1 MKNYYTF
8 LCCAL
13 CLFAWPAL
21 AQKPLIQVDI
31 NPKDHQPV
39 SPIVKENIEKYAQ
52 RINDVIRLEKAKME
66 SEIEKIDFQVS
77 KNQLS
82 LEEADQ
88 LKKETSEKYSETI
101 NEKIEKIEFDMDD
114 VIKKQVRFSLLNS
127 DAQTDYEEFEELRRR
142 HSAVRSLSPYMSY
155 GAFFLTNSEP
165 DNDLDKNVG
174 FSTNLELGMKLN
186 YQFSRTSPW
195 GFTSGLAFSW
205 RTLRIDNNRKFS
217 KDEHG
222 DVFLERFDG
231 SFKKS
236 KLRST
241 YLMLPI
247 GLQYNLSP
255 LKTAGQNVQ
264 YRSFYSGFKIGA
276 NVYGGALLSSNN
288 ITKGNKKSGRNRE
301 NYQMAPFVYGAQ
313 LNVAH
318 GNVAVYV
325 RKDLNDLFRKE
336 TFNHSQLL
344 QFGVT
349 FGF

>member
-127 DAQTDYEEFEELRRR
+127 DAQTEFEEFEEL
-142 HSAVRSLSPYMSY
+142 
-155 GAFFLTNSEP
+155 
-165 DNDLDKNVG
+165 
-174 FSTNLELGMKLN
+174 
-186 YQFSRTSPW
+186 
-195 GFTSGLAFSW
+195 
-205 RTLRIDNNRKFS
+205 
-217 KDEHG
+217 
-222 DVFLERFDG
+222 
-231 SFKKS
+231 KS
-236 KLRST
+236 
-241 YLMLPI
+241 
-247 GLQYNLSP
+247 
-255 LKTAGQNVQ
+255 
-264 YRSFYSGFKIGA
+264 
-276 NVYGGALLSSNN
+276 
-288 ITKGNKKSGRNRE
+288 
-301 NYQMAPFVYGAQ
+301 
-313 LNVAH
+313 
-318 GNVAVYV
+318 
-325 RKDLNDLFRKE
+325 
-336 TFNHSQLL
+336 
-344 QFGVT
+344 
-349 FGF
+349 